1 MASVTATA
9 TSSSHGEFSMGGS
22 ARPVVSIDRLP
33 IRRVSSEPREAM
45 NCKSCRKR
53 KIKCTRV
60 RPVCEA
66 CTTFNSACIYD
77 AIPQKRGPKTG
88 LTEGT
93 TRRSNGA
100 AKRLKTEAD
109 GELTSDET
117 TANARERVAKRK
129 DSPVVETEVEDVR
142 PILGTATPQQT
153 RSRDGFPGACQ
164 YIVDAAPVTSPPP
177 PASHAPLRSQSLDEI
192 LLDVYLTRL
201 HGKPFY
207 IIDEATIRV
216 QQSTDAVTSCLSMAI
231 RAVSIKYAPQLC
243 GGYAEATRLSQEWLT
258 QSRAEIDVDE
268 PSVEHA
274 QALLLLALAA
284 QQHGNGK
291 KACMLLAHAISMV
304 MVLGLH
310 REPVTTNISTEQV
323 CGRGLFWSCYL
334 MDRFA
339 ATGSTRPSLIPDEY
353 VTMQVDSW
361 QHTSQ
366 GVQSTNG
373 VFAGSSNLAMLARI
387 TKILGETNRYLAAGG
402 VKGDSHFPWHAQ
414 STISKLRVELNMWAT
429 STQDAFKA
437 LDSAY
442 GLPDSPALVLSK
454 MVYHLIYC
462 LIYRPFLPMDL
473 AELTGPGQ
481 NQSWQIEATNL
492 CFVHAN
498 AIAEL
503 VEIGKNGV
511 ILDWSSFVGYCIATA
526 GTIHVHGAHYLSATD
541 GSLAARSADYLS
553 REMVQLTDLRLVWA
567 GVQQQLDTLKLVYN
581 SHTQFV
587 KSLADNP
594 MRYAPV
600 FQMEDFFARYPEVMI
615 DGAHVS
621 LVDVAVLPAF
631 QQHSLHDTRQHASDA
646 VLGWPGSTSDLHQSQ
661 LPMRMDWTA
670 HQRPIKDTQQ
680 SRKRHVEQPVAVVP
694 PVVATSGRP
703 ANMALA
709 APARQLQTPDQ
720 ALYHWPRA
728 TMPQYHNSTYVQHN
742 VMDSDQGLHFT
753 HHDGMAVAQSSLS
766 HQVPDH
772 VSPGTWQQA
781 YPGNHQTPGDY
792 SMSAGRVHVGVEED
806 PFLML
811 LGQMAEQDSMQDVG
825 LSELDSFLHGG
836 QG

>member
-9 TSSSHGEFSMGGS
+9 ISSSNGEYSLGSS
-22 ARPVVSIDRLP
+22 ARPVISIDRLP
-33 IRRVSSEPREAM
+33 IRRVSNEPREAM

-93 TRRSNGA
+93 TRRNNGT

-109 GELTSDET
+109 GGLTSDET
-117 TANARERVAKRK
+117 MVNAGEKVAKRK
-129 DSPVVETEVEDVR
+129 DSPILETEVEDVHPTPGTSTAQQMR
-142 PILGTATPQQT
+142 PE
-153 RSRDGFPGACQ
+153 DGLPGAPQ
-164 YIVDAAPVTSPPP
+164 YIGDAAPASLPPP
-177 PASHAPLRSQSLDEI
+177 LASHAPARSQSLDEI

-207 IIDEATIRV
+207 IIDEATFRV
-216 QQSTDAVTSCLSMAI
+216 QQSNNGVTPCLSMAI

-243 GGYAEATRLSQEWLT
+243 GGYAEATRLSQEWLI

-284 QQHGNGK
+284 HQHGNGK

-310 REPVTTNISTEQV
+310 REPVATDMSAEQA

-366 GVQSTNG
+366 GVQSANG
-373 VFAGSSNLAMLARI
+373 VFAGSSSLTMLARI

-402 VKGDSHFPWHAQ
+402 VRGDSHFPWHVQ
-414 STISKLRVELNMWAT
+414 STISKLRVELDMWAT
-429 STQDAFKA
+429 STQDAFKS

-454 MVYHLIYC
+454 MVYHLIHC

-473 AELTGPGQ
+473 TELTGPGQ
-481 NQSWQIEATNL
+481 TQSWQIEATNL

-503 VEIGKNGV
+503 VEIGKHAV
-511 ILDWSSFVGYCIATA
+511 ILDWSSFVGYCISTA

-567 GVQQQLDTLKLVYN
+567 GVQQQLDTLKQVYN
-581 SHTQFV
+581 SHTQLV
-587 KSLADNP
+587 KSLAHNP
-594 MRYAPV
+594 IRYAPV
-600 FQMEDFFARYPEVMI
+600 FQMEDFFARYPEVKI

-621 LVDVAVLPAF
+621 LVDVAVLPSF
-631 QQHSLHDTRQHASDA
+631 QQQSLHDTRQRAGDA
-646 VLGWPGSTSDLHQSQ
+646 VLGWPGSRSDLVQSQ
-661 LPMRMDWTA
+661 LPMRLNWTA
-670 HQRPIKDTQQ
+670 HQTPVKDAQK
-680 SRKRHVEQPVAVVP
+680 SKKRRVEQPVAVIQP
-694 PVVATSGRP
+694 VATPSGRP
-703 ANMALA
+703 ANVALA
-709 APARQLQTPDQ
+709 APTRQLQTPDQ
-720 ALYHWPRA
+720 ASYHWPPA
-728 TMPQYHNSTYVQHN
+728 TMPQYHDSPYLQQN
-742 VMDSDQGLHFT
+742 VMNGGQELHFT
-753 HHDGMAVAQSSLS
+753 HFDGVALAQPSLPR
-766 HQVPDH
+766 QVPDH
-772 VSPGTWQQA
+772 VSHDTWPQA

-792 SMSAGRVHVGVEED
+792 NG
-806 PFLML
+806 
-811 LGQMAEQDSMQDVG
+811 
-825 LSELDSFLHGG
+825 
-836 QG
+836 